1 MKKNPSYEDA
11 FNELREIINEIEESD
26 VSVDLLSEK
35 VKRAVALIKICK
47 NKLSNTEEDV
57 DRILGELSEEV

>member
-35 VKRAVALIKICK
+35 VKRAVVLIKVCK
-47 NKLSNTEEDV
+47 DKLSSTEEDV
-57 DRILGELSEEV
+57 DRILEELGEGE

>member
-11 FNELREIINEIEESD
+11 FNELQEIINEIEESD

-35 VKRAVALIKICK
+35 VKRAVVLIKVCK
-47 NKLSNTEEDV
+47 DKLSSTEEDV
-57 DRILGELSEEV
+57 DRILEELGDA